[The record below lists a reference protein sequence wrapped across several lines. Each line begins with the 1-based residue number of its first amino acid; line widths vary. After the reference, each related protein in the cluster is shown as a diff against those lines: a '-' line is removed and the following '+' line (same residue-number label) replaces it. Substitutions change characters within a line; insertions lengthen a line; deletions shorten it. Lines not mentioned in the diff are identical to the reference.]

1 MAAMPR
7 KLKLMNL
14 FNEGQ
19 SYLGETNSLTLP
31 VLKKLT
37 EPFRA
42 GGMLGPV
49 KTVLG
54 LDALDV
60 EWTCGGYMEGVIRQ
74 FGIIG
79 AAGLMLR
86 WTGAYQRGD
95 DESVDAVE
103 VVVRGFHEE
112 IDRGEQ
118 KVGEDTEFNVKTA
131 CSYYKEVLNGVT
143 LLEIDFL
150 NSVWVVDGV
159 DVMAAHRAAI
169 GV

>member
-1 MAAMPR
+1 MALPR

-14 FNEGQ
+14 FNEGL
-19 SYLGETNSLTLP
+19 SYLGECTTVTLP
-31 VLKKLT
+31 PLKKVT
-37 EPFRA
+37 EPYRG
-42 GGMLGPV
+42 GGMIGPV

-54 LDALDV
+54 MDAIDL
-60 EWTCGGYMEGVIRQ
+60 EWTCGGYMEGAIRQ

-118 KVGEDTEFNVKTA
+118 KVGEDTEFTVKTA
-131 CSYYKEVLNGVT
+131 CSYYKEVLNGTT

-150 NSVWVVDGV
+150 NSIWVVDGV

>member
-1 MAAMPR
+1 MAMPR

-19 SYLGETNSLTLP
+19 SYLGETTSVTLP
-31 VLKKLT
+31 PLKKLT

-54 LDALDV
+54 LDAIDV
-60 EWTCGGYMEGVIRQ
+60 EWTCGGYMEHVVRQ
-74 FGIIG
+74 FGVIG

-95 DESVDAVE
+95 DERVDAVE

-112 IDRGEQ
+112 IGGGER
-118 KVGEDTEFNVKTA
+118 KTGEDTEFSVKTA
-131 CSYYKEVLNGVT
+131 CSYYKEVFNGET

-150 NSVWVVDGV
+150 NSIWVVDGV